1 MGYYNYGR
9 RRHDFEITKR
19 EVLFSIAIIAVM
31 TLIGFVIHGKISDNL
46 MNEYQKYN
54 TALQIDN
61 NSEMFSY
68 GMRTDIGNAFVHG
81 DLKAVDTVT
90 YPEIGG
96 AYMYVEKIKEKYTMH
111 TRTVTYTTGSGKT
124 RQTHTRTETYWTWDR
139 VDSEDIKCNEVSFC
153 GVIFDSGKIEL
164 PDDDYIDTIK
174 TSSHIRY
181 KYYGIGTKYTGTIYT
196 VLTDNTISNNTP
208 FYNGL
213 NIDET
218 IDHLE
223 SSVEL
228 VIFWIVWII
237 VIIAVVIGFYYLD
250 NKWLEDKK

>member
-1 MGYYNYGR
+1 MGYYSYGR

-19 EVLFSIAIIAVM
+19 EVLFSIVIIAVM

-96 AYMYVEKIKEKYTMH
+96 AYMYVEKIKETAMP
-111 TRTVTYTTGSGKT
+111 
-124 RQTHTRTETYWTWDR
+124 EILALF
-139 VDSEDIKCNEVSFC
+139 SEL
-153 GVIFDSGKIEL
+153 GG
-164 PDDDYIDTIK
+164 
-174 TSSHIRY
+174 
-181 KYYGIGTKYTGTIYT
+181 
-196 VLTDNTISNNTP
+196 
-208 FYNGL
+208 
-213 NIDET
+213 
-218 IDHLE
+218 
-223 SSVEL
+223 
-228 VIFWIVWII
+228 
-237 VIIAVVIGFYYLD
+237 
-250 NKWLEDKK
+250 

>member
-1 MGYYNYGR
+1 MGYYSYGR

-81 DLKAVDTVT
+81 DLKAVDIVT

-96 AYMYVEKIKEKYTMH
+96 AYMYVEKVEEHYNMHTETYTTTDSKGHTQVH
-111 TRTVTYTTGSGKT
+111 TRT
-124 RQTHTRTETYWTWDR
+124 YWSWDYA
-139 VDSEDIKCNEVSFC
+139 DSEDMQCKEVSFC
-153 GVIFDSGKIEL
+153 GVVFDSNKIKL

-174 TSSHIRY
+174 TSSHVRY
-181 KYYGIGTKYTGTIYT
+181 KYYGVGTEYTGTIYT

-218 IDHLE
+218 INHLE

-228 VIFWIVWII
+228 VIFWIIWII
-237 VIIAVVIGFYYLD
+237 IMIAVVIGFYYLD

>member
-1 MGYYNYGR
+1 
-9 RRHDFEITKR
+9 
-19 EVLFSIAIIAVM
+19 
-31 TLIGFVIHGKISDNL
+31 

-124 RQTHTRTETYWTWDR
+124 RQTHTRTETYWT
-139 VDSEDIKCNEVSFC
+139 SLIQKCMKYILPVVEAK
-153 GVIFDSGKIEL
+153 VIVGRYRDLYKI
-164 PDDDYIDTIK
+164 
-174 TSSHIRY
+174 
-181 KYYGIGTKYTGTIYT
+181 
-196 VLTDNTISNNTP
+196 V
-208 FYNGL
+208 
-213 NIDET
+213 
-218 IDHLE
+218 
-223 SSVEL
+223 
-228 VIFWIVWII
+228 
-237 VIIAVVIGFYYLD
+237 
-250 NKWLEDKK
+250 

>member
-1 MGYYNYGR
+1 MGYYSYGR
-9 RRHDFEITKR
+9 RRHNFEITKR

-96 AYMYVEKIKEKYTMH
+96 AYMYVEKIKE
-111 TRTVTYTTGSGKT
+111 
-124 RQTHTRTETYWTWDR
+124 
-139 VDSEDIKCNEVSFC
+139 
-153 GVIFDSGKIEL
+153 
-164 PDDDYIDTIK
+164 
-174 TSSHIRY
+174 
-181 KYYGIGTKYTGTIYT
+181 
-196 VLTDNTISNNTP
+196 NTQCIP
-208 FYNGL
+208 
-213 NIDET
+213 EQ
-218 IDHLE
+218 
-223 SSVEL
+223 
-228 VIFWIVWII
+228 
-237 VIIAVVIGFYYLD
+237 
-250 NKWLEDKK
+250 

>member
-1 MGYYNYGR
+1 MGYYSYGR

-111 TRTVTYTTGSGKT
+111 TRTVTYTTGSGKI

-139 VDSEDIKCNEVSFC
+139 VDSEDIKCKEVSFC
-153 GVIFDSGKIEL
+153 GVVFDSSKIEL